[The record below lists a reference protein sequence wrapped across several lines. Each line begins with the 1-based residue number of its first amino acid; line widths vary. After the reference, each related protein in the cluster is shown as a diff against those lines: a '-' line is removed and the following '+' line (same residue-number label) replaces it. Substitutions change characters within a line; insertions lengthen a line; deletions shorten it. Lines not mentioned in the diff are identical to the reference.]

1 MVAGTAR
8 RDGAGRPMREQP
20 GAAESPMV
28 DRKTQTCAN
37 CRFFCQEIDP
47 ENRLY
52 FDEKSGECRRHPPR
66 DNFSWFRTRAYHW
79 CGDWQARGEKSAGW
93 QRMSSHP
100 LDERPVLLYKRDA
113 FCRQSGVIVGY
124 WNAAFGK
131 WHDDGDRLFEF
142 GEFTAWMELAPPPDG
157 LS

>member
-1 MVAGTAR
+1 
-8 RDGAGRPMREQP
+8 
-20 GAAESPMV
+20 MV

-52 FDEKSGECRRHPPR
+52 FDEKSGECRLHPPR

>member
-79 CGDWQARGEKSAGW
+79 CGDWQARGEQSAGW

-100 LDERPVLLYKRDA
+100 RDDRPVLLYKRDA

-131 WHDDGDRLFEF
+131 WHDDGDRLFEY
-142 GEFTAWMELAPPPDG
+142 GEFTAWMELPPPD
-157 LS
+157 SPS